1 MFSVYTELFHFCF
14 VFNVV
19 CFTKLISFH
28 DLDRPSAPEK
38 PEICD
43 FDEFSTTLSWKK
55 PSSDGGNRILGY
67 QVTQRG
73 VTRTSSWTRKLSL
86 LYLSFIMPIL
96 YQLTLGMSN
105 HMYRY
110 TSQFKA

>member
-1 MFSVYTELFHFCF
+1 LFCF

-73 VTRTSSWTRKLSL
+73 VTRTSFWTRKSEAE
-86 LYLSFIMPIL
+86 FIVPQFHYANTIP
-96 YQLTLGMSN
+96 TNTGMSN
-105 HMYRY
+105 HVHRY